1 MQGGVFFHSLESK
14 LAFCDGQAGGATA
27 SGPAL
32 GNGYEIIL
40 QGFNWESYREDW
52 YKVRN
57 VRATWLSDACHHAG
71 KNTLGNLD

>member
-1 MQGGVFFHSLESK
+1 MECAANDWVLHT
-14 LAFCDGQAGGATA
+14 GQAGGATA

-52 YKVRN
+52 YKVTTSRGTS
-57 VRATWLSDACHHAG
+57 RSYECLCTG
-71 KNTLGNLD
+71 KKRGVGSA